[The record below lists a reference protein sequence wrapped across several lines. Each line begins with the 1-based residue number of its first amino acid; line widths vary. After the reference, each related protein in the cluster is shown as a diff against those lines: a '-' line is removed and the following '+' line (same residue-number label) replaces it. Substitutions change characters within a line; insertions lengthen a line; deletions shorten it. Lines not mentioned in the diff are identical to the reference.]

1 MSAPYCASASSYV
14 SKTRCPCL
22 CMMLLDP
29 TRWVRLTLVLPAEPR
44 LVVMIT
50 TPFDALAP

>member
-29 TRWVRLTLVLPAEPR
+29 TRWVKLTLVLPAEPR